1 MPTVSP
7 GCIDGADSRTG
18 VASTEP
24 SSSLPLSSF
33 VPSDVGAAGMTFVSS
48 TEVSSGA
55 EEIEFLTLAEGLS
68 KDLNGNV

>member
-1 MPTVSP
+1 
-7 GCIDGADSRTG
+7 
-18 VASTEP
+18 
-24 SSSLPLSSF
+24 
-33 VPSDVGAAGMTFVSS
+33 MTFVSS